1 MLDLGRVALF
11 VILAVARSSR
21 LNKLMSQKSIFRKD
35 LFAGQVILVTGGG
48 SGIGRATARELSA
61 LGAKVVIVGR
71 QAEKL
76 QKAAAEI
83 SADWIVCDIRE
94 EEQVKATIATILE
107 RHGKLAAVVNNAGGQ
122 FPSSLESLSKNGWEA
137 VVRNNLTGTFLVS
150 REALNQH
157 FKSHGGTIV
166 NVVADF
172 RNGMPQMGHT
182 GAARAGVDNFTKTA
196 SIEWAKYKVRINS
209 VAPGIVESSG
219 LSNYDPAFMDAVR
232 KNAHKIPLKRF
243 ATESE
248 VASAI
253 IFLLSPAACY
263 ITGATI
269 PIDGG
274 SSLRGH
280 TANLEE
286 YSPIPPFEL

>member
-1 MLDLGRVALF
+1 M
-11 VILAVARSSR
+11 R

-35 LFAGQVILVTGGG
+35 LFADQVILVTGGG
-48 SGIGRATARELSA
+48 SGIGRATARELSS
-61 LGAKVVIVGR
+61 LGAKIVIAGR
-71 QAEKL
+71 QLEKL
-76 QKAAAEI
+76 QKTAGEI
-83 SADWIVCDIRE
+83 GNVDWIACDIRE
-94 EEQVKATIATILE
+94 EDQVKTMIATTLE
-107 RHGKLAAVVNNAGGQ
+107 RHGKLSAVVNNAGGQ
-122 FPSSLESLSKNGWEA
+122 FPSTLEKLSKNGWEA

-157 FKSHGGTIV
+157 FKSHGGAIV

-172 RNGMPQMGHT
+172 RNGMPLMGHT

-219 LSNYDPAFMDAVR
+219 LASYDPAFMEAVR

-248 VASAI
+248 VAGAI
-253 IFLLSPAACY
+253 IYLLSPAASY
-263 ITGATI
+263 VTGTLI
-269 PIDGG
+269 PVDGG

-280 TANLEE
+280 TSSLEE
-286 YSPIPPFEL
+286 YGPIPPFEI

>member
-1 MLDLGRVALF
+1 M
-11 VILAVARSSR
+11 
-21 LNKLMSQKSIFRKD
+21 
-35 LFAGQVILVTGGG
+35 ILVTGGG
-48 SGIGRATARELSA
+48 SGIGRSTARELAS
-61 LGAKVVIVGR
+61 LGAKVVLAGR

-76 QKAAAEI
+76 QKTAAEI
-83 SADWIVCDIRE
+83 PGSDWIVCDIRE
-94 EEQVKATIATILE
+94 EEQVKTMFATILE
-107 RHGKLAAVVNNAGGQ
+107 RHGNLSAVVNNAGGQ
-122 FPSSLESLSKNGWEA
+122 FPAQLENLSKNGWDA

-150 REALNQH
+150 REALNQC
-157 FKSHGGTIV
+157 FKKTGGAIV

-172 RNGMPQMGHT
+172 RNGMPMMGHT

-219 LSNYDPAFMDAVR
+219 LSNYDPKFMEAVR

-248 VASAI
+248 IAAAI
-253 IFLLSPAACY
+253 IFLISPAACY
-263 ITGATI
+263 ITGTLI
-269 PIDGG
+269 QVDGG

-280 TANLEE
+280 TSNLEE
-286 YSPIPPFEL
+286 YAPIPAFEL